1 MIAEKEVSTKGWNW
15 GYYHMRDDKVEVSHD
30 KEGQKKCLSIQYKD
44 IALSNATNN
53 TEVTLELANEDDNKR
68 GGDILCEMRFFIPNG
83 LGEDQEQAPKKDEN
97 AAEDSDDEVTPAKIL
112 NDKIIAKTGLRDS
125 AGDVIACFL
134 EIPLI
139 VPRGKYNIDMY
150 ENYAK
155 FHGKTHVY
163 RIMYKDIIRMFQ
175 LPRVDRPEMV
185 IFLIQLSK
193 PLNQGST
200 MHHFIMI

>member
-1 MIAEKEVSTKGWNW
+1 MRAFNHYLILKMLAEKEVSTKGWNW
-15 GYYHMRDDKVEVSHD
+15 GYYHMREDKVELSHD

-53 TEVTLELANEDDNKR
+53 TEVTLELANEDANKR
-68 GGDILCEMRFFIPNG
+68 GGDILCEMRFFIPNN
-83 LGEDQEQAPKKDEN
+83 LVAEGEEQEALKKEKV
-97 AAEDSDDEVTPAKIL
+97 AGEDSDYEITPGKIL
-112 NDKIIAKTGLRDS
+112 NDKIIAKAGLRDS

-185 IFLIQLSK
+185 IILI
-193 PLNQGST
+193 
-200 MHHFIMI
+200 